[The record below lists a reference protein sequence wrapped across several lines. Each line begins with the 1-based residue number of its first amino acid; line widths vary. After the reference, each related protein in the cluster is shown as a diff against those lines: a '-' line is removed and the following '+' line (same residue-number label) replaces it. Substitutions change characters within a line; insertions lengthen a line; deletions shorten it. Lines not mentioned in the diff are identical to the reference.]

1 MDLLRTAPPPADRWS
16 VLPACDA
23 HMRPVFHVVPPPDA
37 GAAWPVLALGHRQS
51 AVTLS
56 ATTGTLPGCIYFDL
70 PDPLR
75 RAPIATLLGRP
86 VPTRETAAQT
96 AVGMLAGL
104 CGPDPAQAR
113 AHLTL
118 LSIVAATL
126 AQDSWQGV
134 TLSFPDGELMRFR
147 HRTPHPTP
155 LRRPISLPRLAERLV
170 GCPIT
175 RGQDLDLPAVAF
187 SPIPLPAS
195 AHARTEAIAMLA
207 AALAD
212 GPDGV
217 QPDQILDAL
226 AP

>member
-1 MDLLRTAPPPADRWS
+1 MDLLRTAPPPADRWN
-16 VLPACDA
+16 VLPAHDA
-23 HMRPVFHVVPPPDA
+23 DMRPVFHVIPPPDA
-37 GAAWPVLALGHRQS
+37 RSAWPVLVLGHRQS

-75 RAPIATLLGRP
+75 RVPIVTLLGRP
-86 VPTRETAAQT
+86 APTRETAAQT

-113 AHLTL
+113 THLTL
-118 LSIVAATL
+118 LSIVAAIL
-126 AQDSWQGV
+126 AQDAWQGV
-134 TLSFPDGELMRFR
+134 TISFPDGEMMRFHYHTQR
-147 HRTPHPTP
+147 PTP
-155 LRRPISLPRLAERLV
+155 LRRRISLPRLAERLV
-170 GCPIT
+170 GCSIT
-175 RGQDLDLPAVAF
+175 RGPELDLPVVVF
-187 SPIPLPAS
+187 SPLPLPAS
-195 AHARTEAIAMLA
+195 AHARTAAIAMVS